1 MRNFFYFF
9 VIASSFILV
18 SCDVDS
24 KQMEQYW
31 KDYEAANKS
40 EEVVEKQPEVITST
54 IIRVDRVICSGGY
67 SSYSKTVILTDDGRS
82 FSFRDSD
89 NIGSVNV
96 REGDVAQYLL
106 YGDGKTELEGIAYAI
121 NK

>member
-1 MRNFFYFF
+1 MKRILYFF

-31 KDYEAANKS
+31 KEVEAANKS
-40 EEVVEKQPEVITST
+40 EEVVEEPKVITST
-54 IIRVDRVICSGGY
+54 VIRVDRSLCSGGY
-67 SSYSKTVILTDDGRS
+67 STYSKTVILTDDGRS

-96 REGDVAQYLL
+96 REGDLAQYSL
-106 YGDGKTELEGIAYAI
+106 YSDGKTELEGIAYAI

>member
-1 MRNFFYFF
+1 MKRILYFF

-31 KDYEAANKS
+31 KDYEAAKS

-96 REGDVAQYLL
+96 REGDMAQYLL
-106 YGDGKTELEGIAYAI
+106 YSDGKVELEGIAYAI

>member
-1 MRNFFYFF
+1 MKRILYFF
-9 VIASSFILV
+9 VAVSSFILV

-31 KDYEAANKS
+31 KEVEAAKS

-54 IIRVDRVICSGGY
+54 IIRVDRIICGGGY
-67 SSYSKTVILTDDGRS
+67 SSHSKTVILTDDGRS

>member
-1 MRNFFYFF
+1 MKRIIYFF
-9 VIASSFILV
+9 VAVSTFMFV
-18 SCDVDS
+18 SCGNNS
-24 KQMEQYW
+24 EQMEQYW
-31 KDYEAANKS
+31 KDYEAARS
-40 EEVVEKQPEVITST
+40 EKVVEEPKVITST
-54 IIRVDRVICSGGY
+54 VVRIDRIICSGGY

-96 REGDVAQYLL
+96 REGDMAQYLL
-106 YGDGKTELEGIAYAI
+106 YSDGKVELNGIAYAI

>member
-1 MRNFFYFF
+1 MKKFFYLF
-9 VIASSFILV
+9 VALSTFVCV
-18 SCDVDS
+18 SCGNNS
-24 KQMEQYW
+24 EQMDQYW
-31 KDYEAANKS
+31 KDYEAARS
-40 EEVVEKQPEVITST
+40 EKVVEEPEVITST

-82 FSFRDSD
+82 FSFRDPD

-96 REGDVAQYLL
+96 REGDMAQYLL
-106 YGDGKTELEGIAYAI
+106 YSDGKVELNGIAYAI

>member
-31 KDYEAANKS
+31 KDYEAAKS

-96 REGDVAQYLL
+96 REGDMAQYLL
-106 YGDGKTELEGIAYAI
+106 YSDGKVELNGIAYAI

>member
-1 MRNFFYFF
+1 MKKFFYLF
-9 VIASSFILV
+9 VALSTFVCV
-18 SCDVDS
+18 SCGNNS
-24 KQMEQYW
+24 EQMEQYW
-31 KDYEAANKS
+31 KDYEAARS
-40 EEVVEKQPEVITST
+40 EKVVEKQPEVITST

-82 FSFRDSD
+82 FSFRDPD

-96 REGDVAQYLL
+96 REGDMAQYLL
-106 YGDGKTELEGIAYAI
+106 YSDGKVELNGIAYAI